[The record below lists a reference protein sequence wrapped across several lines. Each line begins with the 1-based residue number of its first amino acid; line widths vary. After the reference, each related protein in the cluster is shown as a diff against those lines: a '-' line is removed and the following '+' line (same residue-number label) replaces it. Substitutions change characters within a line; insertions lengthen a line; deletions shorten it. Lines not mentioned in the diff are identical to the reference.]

1 MRPELYTPEDR
12 DFVNLL
18 ALKNLS
24 KNWRPWKILKTVKI
38 NFFDAIIYS
47 VMFYKSNGEII
58 DKNKIVEVLQEHFY
72 NDLLEIKNEIKLW
85 IGHSLDIST
94 NVLLPI
100 KFLPS
105 IIFFLNF
112 LNDKISSS
120 FLSKKRYREKMKS
133 QETFRALS
141 VKSFEKGKYHIS
153 DRVVKQ
159 CHYCEHFFAQNNE
172 AMKKTFAFLCC
183 KGRNNLCFW

>member
-24 KNWRPWKILKTVKI
+24 KTWRPWKILKTVKI

-100 KFLPS
+100 KILPS

-120 FLSKKRYREKMKS
+120 FLYKNKVQGKNEVTRNLSSSVSKKFWKRKIS
-133 QETFRALS
+133 HFRS
-141 VKSFEKGKYHIS
+141 
-153 DRVVKQ
+153 
-159 CHYCEHFFAQNNE
+159 
-172 AMKKTFAFLCC
+172 CC
-183 KGRNNLCFW
+183 